1 MINFEYTSKKLFL
14 TPRDQDT
21 ETTFCIVKKTEI
33 AKLY

>member
-14 TPRDQDT
+14 TPRDHDT
-21 ETTFCIVKKTEI
+21 ETFCIFKKTEI